1 MMLLTVNDVHAFYG
15 KSQILHGISLEIDKG
30 EIVALL
36 GRNGVGKSTTL
47 KSIMGLVPPTRGS
60 VRFKGAELSG
70 LKAHSICNAGVG
82 YVPEERRVFPELTV
96 RENLL
101 MGVKPNHLV
110 DDPWTIAKIYE
121 CFPRLRERERQKG
134 KHLSGGEQ
142 QMLTMGRTLIGNPDV
157 LLLDEPTEGLAPALV
172 DMVVQICRDVN
183 GKGCSILLVE
193 HSLDVAL
200 SLATRGYIMSK
211 GEIVFQGSRDDLA
224 NNEEVRKK
232 YLEV

>member
-1 MMLLTVNDVHAFYG
+1 MLLTIDNIHTFYG
-15 KSQILHGISLEIDKG
+15 KSKILHGVSLEIDKG

-47 KSIMGLVPPTRGS
+47 KSIMGLVPPKDGS
-60 VRFKGAELSG
+60 VKFKGAEVAG
-70 LKAHSICNAGVG
+70 LKAHTICRTGVG

-101 MGVKPNHLV
+101 MGVKPNHDV
-110 DDPWTIAKIYE
+110 DDPWTIEKIYDR
-121 CFPRLRERERQKG
+121 FPRLKERERQKG

-142 QMLTMGRTLIGNPDV
+142 QMLTMGRTLMGNPEV

-183 GKGCSILLVE
+183 EKGCSILLVE
-193 HSLDVAL
+193 HSIDVAL
-200 SLATRGYIMSK
+200 SLARRGYIMSK
-211 GEIVFQGSRDDLA
+211 GEIVFHGTRDELEG
-224 NNEEVRKK
+224 NEEVRKK

>member
-1 MMLLTVNDVHAFYG
+1 MLLQIRDLNTFYG
-15 KSQILHGISLEIDKG
+15 ASHVLQGISLDVAKG
-30 EIVALL
+30 ELVALL
-36 GRNGVGKSTTL
+36 GRNGMGKSTTL
-47 KSIMGLVPPTRGS
+47 KTVMGLVKGRSGS
-60 VRFKGAELSG
+60 VTFDGREITGDAPYKVAR
-70 LKAHSICNAGVG
+70 AGIG
-82 YVPEERRVFPELTV
+82 YVPEERRIFAELTV

-101 MGVKPNHLV
+101 MGIKPDHRV
-110 DDPWTIAKIYE
+110 DDPWTIDKIYG
-121 CFPRLRERERQKG
+121 CFPRLGERDRQKG

-142 QMLTMGRTLIGNPDV
+142 QMLTMGRTLMGNPEV

-211 GEIVFQGSRDDLA
+211 GEIMYRGTRDELES
-224 NNEEVRKK
+224 NEDVRKK

>member
-1 MMLLTVNDVHAFYG
+1 MLLNVDGVHAFYG

-47 KSIMGLVPPTRGS
+47 KSIMGLVSPKKGT
-60 VRFKGAELSG
+60 VNFKGQELRG
-70 LKAHSICNAGVG
+70 QKAHRICRSGIG
-82 YVPEERRVFPELTV
+82 YVPEERRIFPELTV
-96 RENLL
+96 RENLV
-101 MGVKPNHLV
+101 MGIKSNQRV
-110 DDPWTIAKIYE
+110 DDPWTIDKIYG
-121 CFPRLRERERQKG
+121 CFPRLGERDRQKG

-142 QMLTMGRTLIGNPDV
+142 QMLTMGRTLMGNPEV
-157 LLLDEPTEGLAPALV
+157 LLLDEPTEGLAPAIV

-211 GEIVFQGSRDDLA
+211 GEIVYHGTRDELEA
-224 NNEEVRKK
+224 NDEARKK

>member
-1 MMLLTVNDVHAFYG
+1 MLLNVDNMHAFYG
-15 KSQILHGISLEIDKG
+15 KSKILHGITLAIDKG

-47 KSIMGLVPPTRGS
+47 KSIMGLVPPKTGS
-60 VRFKGAELSG
+60 VMFGNREMAG
-70 LKAHSICNAGVG
+70 LMAHSICQAGIG

-101 MGVKPNHLV
+101 MGVKSNHRV
-110 DDPWTIAKIYE
+110 ENPWTIDKIYE
-121 CFPRLRERERQKG
+121 CFPRLAERDRQKG

-142 QMLTMGRTLIGNPDV
+142 QMLTMGRTLMGNPDL

-172 DMVVQICRDVN
+172 DMVVDICRDIN
-183 GKGCSILLVE
+183 RKGCSILLVE

-211 GEIVFQGSRDDLA
+211 GEIVFHGTRDELEG
-224 NNEEVRKK
+224 NEEVRKK

>member
-1 MMLLTVNDVHAFYG
+1 
-15 KSQILHGISLEIDKG
+15 
-30 EIVALL
+30 
-36 GRNGVGKSTTL
+36 
-47 KSIMGLVPPTRGS
+47 
-60 VRFKGAELSG
+60 
-70 LKAHSICNAGVG
+70 
-82 YVPEERRVFPELTV
+82 
-96 RENLL
+96 
-101 MGVKPNHLV
+101 
-110 DDPWTIAKIYE
+110 
-121 CFPRLRERERQKG
+121 
-134 KHLSGGEQ
+134 
-142 QMLTMGRTLIGNPDV
+142 MLTMGRTLIGNPDV

>member
-1 MMLLTVNDVHAFYG
+1 MMLLDVDDIHAFYG

-47 KSIMGLVPPTRGS
+47 KSIMGLVPPKKGS
-60 VRFKGAELSG
+60 VRFKGQEVGG
-70 LKAHSICNAGVG
+70 LKAHTICRLGIG
-82 YVPEERRVFPELTV
+82 YVPEERRIFAELTV

-101 MGVKPNHLV
+101 MGIKPNHRV
-110 DDPWTIAKIYE
+110 DDSWPIDKIYG
-121 CFPRLRERERQKG
+121 CFPRLGERDRQKG

-142 QMLTMGRTLIGNPDV
+142 QMLTMGRTLMGNPEV

-211 GEIVFQGSRDDLA
+211 GEIVHHGTRDELES
-224 NNEEVRKK
+224 NEEVRKK